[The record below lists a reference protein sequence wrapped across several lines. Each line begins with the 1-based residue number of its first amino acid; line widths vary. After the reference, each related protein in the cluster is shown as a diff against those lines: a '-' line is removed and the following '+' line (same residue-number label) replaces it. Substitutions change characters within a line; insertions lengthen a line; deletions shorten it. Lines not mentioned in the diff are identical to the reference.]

1 MNDASSITTLLNLEL
16 DTSKKTIINL
26 NRNIEEKNNE
36 IESISAQNSTL
47 NSKID
52 SFVKTVKDAEKN
64 DLEKTKRIEN
74 LCEEK
79 NKYKYEYI
87 EILRERDEFAE
98 ESLELQNK

>member
-1 MNDASSITTLLNLEL
+1 MNLEL

-36 IESISAQNSTL
+36 IETISAQNSTL

-52 SFVKTVKDAEKN
+52 SFVKTVKDAEKT
-64 DLEKTKRIEN
+64 DLEKTTRIEN

-87 EILRERDEFAE
+87 EISRERDEFAE
-98 ESLELQNK
+98 ESFELQNK